1 MKKNCRK
8 KRHQGKTRLTSRN
21 ALNTLNGLIEFTNAL
36 LSEGDRLHS
45 VNTPRDL
52 FELRQKMKVYPTGAA
67 NNGDDSAGT
76 ERIRKVEVVPTRV
89 IQALAT
95 IATNAWRTR
104 NKMTDEDTGEAK
116 DEMKRAYRHIEALF
130 EALSEIGIEIR
141 DMQGRAFD
149 SGMAL
154 KVISFEPTPGLSRE
168 EIAETIKPTV
178 TWQGELIQMGE
189 VIVGTPDGK

>member
-1 MKKNCRK
+1 MGNK

-21 ALNTLNGLIEFTNAL
+21 AVDALNGLIEFTNAL
-36 LSEGDRLHS
+36 LSEKERLHS

-52 FELRQKMKVYPTGAA
+52 FELRQRVKSLPTSAS
-67 NNGDDSAGT
+67 NNGGDSEGI
-76 ERIRKVEVVPTRV
+76 EKIRKVEVVPTRV
-89 IQALAT
+89 LQAFAT

-116 DEMKRAYRHIEALF
+116 EEMKRAYRHIEALF
-130 EALSEIGIEIR
+130 DALSEIGIEIR

>member
-1 MKKNCRK
+1 MGNK
-8 KRHQGKTRLTSRN
+8 KRHQRKTRLTSRN
-21 ALNTLNGLIEFTNAL
+21 ALDALNGLIEFTNVL
-36 LSEGDRLHS
+36 LADKERLHS
-45 VNTPRDL
+45 VHTPRDL
-52 FELRQKMKVYPTGAA
+52 FELRQKVKSLPTSAS
-67 NNGDDSAGT
+67 NNGGNS
-76 ERIRKVEVVPTRV
+76 ERIEEIRKVEVVPARV
-89 IQALAT
+89 LQAFAA

-116 DEMKRAYRHIEALF
+116 DEMKRAYRHVEALF

-178 TWQGELIQMGE
+178 TWQDQLIQMGE

>member
-130 EALSEIGIEIR
+130 EALSEICLLYTSDAADDLLCVDLG
-141 DMQGRAFD
+141 GRR
-149 SGMAL
+149 
-154 KVISFEPTPGLSRE
+154 I
-168 EIAETIKPTV
+168 IKKKKQDYTNS
-178 TWQGELIQMGE
+178 QIQNM
-189 VIVGTPDGK
+189 IT